1 MARTEFQ
8 IQVISHFASCS
19 RTRGAAHCCLTLRSS
34 GAPTAGRQARAAP
47 WFILHRADLASY
59 RRRPLNSNVRQQDM
73 DLQFSTKTCACR
85 RELNSKDA
93 AKPRGLPR
101 RALRSSGSSRSY
113 GLPPLGSA
121 PQGRAPLSEG
131 KVAALLG
138 RYVPGLHRCEVN
150 RLASIESRETCE
162 LLERARRFVP
172 ISVMK
177 TKTTFAVSGNAAS
190 DLRSRRRIGLHG
202 ISNSGHLTLR
212 KLQSYTQFRTLLPNP
227 SFKRS
232 ANGRPP
238 GPRGTVVYPTP
249 RGPGVLPSS
258 PA

>member
-1 MARTEFQ
+1 M
-8 IQVISHFASCS
+8 V
-19 RTRGAAHCCLTLRSS
+19 
-34 GAPTAGRQARAAP
+34 
-47 WFILHRADLASY
+47 
-59 RRRPLNSNVRQQDM
+59 
-73 DLQFSTKTCACR
+73 LQFSTRACACR
-85 RELNSKDA
+85 RELNSHDA

-121 PQGRAPLSEG
+121 PHCRAPSSAS

-138 RYVPGLHRCEVN
+138 RYVPGLHRREVN
-150 RLASIESRETCE
+150 RLASIESRETFE

-172 ISVMK
+172 IAVMK
-177 TKTTFAVSGNAAS
+177 TTTTHAAS
-190 DLRSRRRIGLHG
+190 CLHSSRCIGSHG
-202 ISNSGHLTLR
+202 MSNSGHLALR
-212 KLQSYTQFRTLLPNP
+212 KLRSYARGRTLLPNP

-232 ANGRPP
+232 GNGRPP
-238 GPRGTVVYPTP
+238 GPRGTVVYPAP